1 MNAPGVAR
9 NLTAAP
15 VDEPPYVRTD
25 CCDLITW
32 PLHTYRVTDGRD
44 RPATVCRTGFG
55 CLANIPSRPYYQ
67 GTYRVDPP
75 GVTR

>member
-1 MNAPGVAR
+1 MNAPGTAR

-15 VDEPPYVRTD
+15 VDEPTHVRTD
-25 CCDLITW
+25 CCDLVTW
-32 PLHTYRVTDGRD
+32 PLHTFLARDGVGDVVRI
-44 RPATVCRTGFG
+44 CRTGHG
-55 CLANIPSRPYYQ
+55 CLSDVLSRPYYQ